1 MSIYDTTAFIH
12 CKYMIVDD
20 VVATIGS
27 TNFDIR
33 SFYLNHEL
41 SMFIYGPSKT
51 IDELNVHFTE
61 DLAHAEKVKKDEWQR
76 RSAWTK
82 IKEKISGLFVPIL

>member
-1 MSIYDTTAFIH
+1 
-12 CKYMIVDD
+12 
-20 VVATIGS
+20 
-27 TNFDIR
+27 
-33 SFYLNHEL
+33 
-41 SMFIYGPSKT
+41 MFIYGPSKT

-61 DLAHAEKVKKDEWQR
+61 DLAHAEKVKKDEWQE